1 MNKGVGGNVK
11 DEMIL
16 WIDSF
21 LVFVNMCDVLEVDEE
36 LFVFD
41 LKEDEEDKSVGIVIF
56 RLYWNYFK

>member
-1 MNKGVGGNVK
+1 
-11 DEMIL
+11 MIL